1 MKIENFQS
9 QVCVCAASANLT
21 GAKSCADMGITMEN
35 KINPADVPKKKLY
48 TGEEIPSVGL
58 GTFGSDKYTPQQV
71 SDAVY
76 GAIKS
81 GYRLIDCASVYQNE
95 DKIGEVLQRVFAETD
110 IKREELFITSK
121 VWNDMHR
128 EVMRS
133 CEKSLK
139 DLKLDCIDLYFV
151 HWPFPNYHAPGC
163 DGDSRNPDSKPFSVA
178 EFMDT
183 WRQCEE
189 LVDKGMVRYIGMSN
203 MTIPKLEAV
212 LPLCRIKP
220 AALEME
226 CHPGFQQPELFEY
239 ALKHGI
245 QPIGY
250 CPIGSPSRPERDR
263 TNEDVADTQMEEI
276 VAIAEAHQVHPAL
289 VCLKWAVQRGQIP
302 IPFSVKEPQYISNLK
317 CVTEDPLTLE
327 EMEKIGNADKNC
339 RLIKGQVF
347 LWPGA
352 SGWEDL
358 WDLDGIINS

>member
-1 MKIENFQS
+1 
-9 QVCVCAASANLT
+9 
-21 GAKSCADMGITMEN
+21 MEN

-110 IKREELFITSK
+110 INREELFITSK

-163 DGDSRNPDSKPFSVA
+163 DGDSRNPDSKPFSVD

-226 CHPGFQQPELFEY
+226 CHPGFQRIRAKAWDTAYRILPDWLPVQAGERQD
-239 ALKHGI
+239 KRGCC
-245 QPIGY
+245 GY
-250 CPIGSPSRPERDR
+250 PDGRNRGDCRGTSGTSGVSLPKMGGTER
-263 TNEDVADTQMEEI
+263 ADTDSLFGKR
-276 VAIAEAHQVHPAL
+276 APVHKQ
-289 VCLKWAVQRGQIP
+289 LKMRDGRSP
-302 IPFSVKEPQYISNLK
+302 DSGRN
-317 CVTEDPLTLE
+317 
-327 EMEKIGNADKNC
+327 GKNREC
-339 RLIKGQVF
+339 G
-347 LWPGA
+347 
-352 SGWEDL
+352 
-358 WDLDGIINS
+358 